1 MIRVLIGSS
10 NVEAGGET
18 IFPSANVNKSVVIH
32 KKDDLSECG
41 QSGLAVKPRRGDALL
56 FWSMRP
62 DTSVDPS
69 SLHGKIEGATLQHL
83 FSCFICFIAIY
94 LSSHPCLIWLIPF
107 CIFDY
112 IFFTASCPVI
122 HGNKWSATK
131 WMHVNEYKV

>member
-1 MIRVLIGSS
+1 M
-10 NVEAGGET
+10 EAGGET
-18 IFPSANVNKSVVIH
+18 IFPSANLNKSVVIH

-69 SLHGKIEGATLQHL
+69 SLHGKNRRSYYASFILLLYL
-83 FSCFICFIAIY
+83 FHCYPF
-94 LSSHPCLIWLIPF
+94 SHPCLIWFITF

-131 WMHVNEYKV
+131 WMHVNEYKM